1 MLHSSITLFCFMY
14 LYAMKVLHEPE
25 IRTILI
31 TGCSSGI
38 GRGIASVFIQQ
49 GWKVFATARNPLDII
64 DFSQM
69 GATTLALDV
78 TSDDS
83 VNAAAEYVTKKHG
96 SLDVL
101 VNNAGFGIY
110 GPLEELPIEKAKK
123 QFETNVFGLARVT
136 NAFLPLL
143 RLGNRPLIVNISS
156 VAGLAAMPLG
166 GWYCAS
172 KYAVEA
178 LSDTYRTELHKF
190 GIKTVLVEPGPVVS
204 NFSKVGFKSLDY
216 LPKES
221 QYPELMQFMAN
232 WRQRSKSGKPK
243 TPEDLGRLVLRIT
256 SRRNPGARY
265 LFTGTAYLVYFMSRL
280 LPVWLFDRVIL
291 HIFNK
296 KTN

>member
-1 MLHSSITLFCFMY
+1 MQHFAEIWQGRLPLPEVAHTLLRRVAFSNRITSYNVCYTKL
-14 LYAMKVLHEPE
+14 L
-25 IRTILI
+25 R
-31 TGCSSGI
+31 
-38 GRGIASVFIQQ
+38 
-49 GWKVFATARNPLDII
+49 WKVFATARNPLDII

-204 NFSKVGFKSLDY
+204 NFSKV
-216 LPKES
+216 
-221 QYPELMQFMAN
+221 
-232 WRQRSKSGKPK
+232 
-243 TPEDLGRLVLRIT
+243 V
-256 SRRNPGARY
+256 
-265 LFTGTAYLVYFMSRL
+265 V
-280 LPVWLFDRVIL
+280 
-291 HIFNK
+291 
-296 KTN
+296 